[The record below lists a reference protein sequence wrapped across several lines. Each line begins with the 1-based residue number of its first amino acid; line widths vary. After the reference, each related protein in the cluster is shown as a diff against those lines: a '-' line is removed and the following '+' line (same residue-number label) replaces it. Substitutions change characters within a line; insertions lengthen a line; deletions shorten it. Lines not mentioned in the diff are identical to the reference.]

1 MWNSVSAAQ
10 TVRDG
15 VHISDIGAGKRNAR
29 LIRRRKHIA
38 ARTHVVT
45 MLIGLEQIVADEL
58 DRLTR
63 HLARVG
69 RGAASDKGLDS
80 MRQGIHTRLP
90 RNGGRQAA
98 RKLGVVDRKTRDEH
112 KVVNGIF
119 IVRLV
124 IGDNRRERDFASRT
138 SGSGNRNKQRQE
150 TVDAQQAAHLVDG
163 LVWLRNARPHTLGA
177 VHGRTATKADNGPAV
192 VFAIQ
197 RRRFLH
203 IRDRGVRTRFGIDR
217 NANPL
222 SRKRA
227 LE

>member
-1 MWNSVSAAQ
+1 
-10 TVRDG
+10 
-15 VHISDIGAGKRNAR
+15 
-29 LIRRRKHIA
+29 
-38 ARTHVVT
+38 
-45 MLIGLEQIVADEL
+45 MLIGLEQIVVDEL
-58 DRLTR
+58 NRLAR

-69 RGAASDKGLDS
+69 RGATADKSLDG
-80 MRQGIHTRLP
+80 MRQSIHTRLP
-90 RNGGRQAA
+90 RNGRRQPT
-98 RKLGVVDRKTRDEH
+98 RKLGVVNRKARNEH
-112 KVVNGIF
+112 KVVNRVL

-138 SGSGNRNKQRQE
+138 GGSGNRDKQRQK
-150 TVDAQQAAHLVDG
+150 TVNAQQAAHLVDG
-163 LVWLRNARPHTLGA
+163 LVWLRNARAHALGA

-192 VFAIQ
+192 VLAIQ

-222 SRKRA
+222 GRERA